1 MDVRGAP
8 VIGRAALLAL
18 ALAASPAPVSSPSP
32 ATAQS
37 PASSPSP
44 AATPSPAAAPSAT
57 SASATPAASPTPS
70 NVFRSVALFFDGKRL
85 IVAGGGVLRAAP
97 QCSCATDVA
106 GRAVVLTFG
115 PDGTIVAL
123 RRALPA
129 DAGRPAKE
137 IPKTAYVF
145 VPHESDEDAQLVT
158 VTIDVSVPNQTPP
171 TDDVYLSSERSGWN
185 PAEIRLNR
193 VDALHFSAQLQLP
206 AGVRFAYRI
215 TRGSFSTGE
224 RDAGFQ
230 LPPPHTLVPAP
241 GAVQKIAVDN
251 WADITN

>member
-1 MDVRGAP
+1 MDVRGAA
-8 VIGRAALLAL
+8 VIVAHAVLVAFAAI
-18 ALAASPAPVSSPSP
+18 ASPAPS
-32 ATAQS
+32 
-37 PASSPSP
+37 
-44 AATPSPAAAPSAT
+44 AAPLPTVAP
-57 SASATPAASPTPS
+57 TPA
-70 NVFRSVALFFDGKRL
+70 NVFRSVALAFDGKRL
-85 IVAGGGVLRAAP
+85 IVAGGGVLRTAP
-97 QCSCATDVA
+97 HCTCASDVA
-106 GRAVVLTFG
+106 GRAVLVTLG
-115 PDGTIVAL
+115 ADGTIIAL

-137 IPKTAYVF
+137 IPTTAYVF
-145 VPHESDEDAQLVT
+145 VPHESDEDAQLIT

-193 VDALHFSAQLQLP
+193 VDALHFTAQLKLP

-224 RDAGFQ
+224 RDVAFQ
-230 LPPPHTLVPAP
+230 LPPPHVIIPQP

>member
-1 MDVRGAP
+1 VDVRGAA
-8 VIGRAALLAL
+8 VITRAVIVAL
-18 ALAASPAPVSSPSP
+18 AVAASPTPQGSPSP
-32 ATAQS
+32 A
-37 PASSPSP
+37 
-44 AATPSPAAAPSAT
+44 
-57 SASATPAASPTPS
+57 PAASPTPQ
-70 NVFRSVALFFDGKRL
+70 NVFRSVALAFDGARL
-85 IVAGGGVLRAAP
+85 VVAGGGVLRAAP
-97 QCSCATDVA
+97 NCTCAADVA
-106 GRAVVLTFG
+106 GRAVIVTLG

-129 DAGRPAKE
+129 DGGRPAKE
-137 IPKTAYVF
+137 IPTTAYVF
-145 VPHESDEDAQLVT
+145 VPHASDEDAQLIT

-193 VDALHFSAQLQLP
+193 VDALHFTAQLQLP

-224 RDAGFQ
+224 RDVAFQ
-230 LPPPHTLVPAP
+230 LPPPHVLVPQP
-241 GAVQKIAVDN
+241 GAVQKVTVDN

>member
-1 MDVRGAP
+1 M
-8 VIGRAALLAL
+8 LAF
-18 ALAASPAPVSSPSP
+18 AIAASPVPQVSPSPSP
-32 ATAQS
+32 A
-37 PASSPSP
+37 PA
-44 AATPSPAAAPSAT
+44 
-57 SASATPAASPTPS
+57 
-70 NVFRSVALFFDGKRL
+70 NVFRSVALAFDGSRL

-97 QCSCATDVA
+97 QCACASDVA
-106 GRAVVLTFG
+106 GRAVLITLA
-115 PDGTIVAL
+115 PDETIVAL

-129 DAGRPAKE
+129 DGGRPAKE
-137 IPKTAYVF
+137 IPTAAYVF
-145 VPHESDEDAQLVT
+145 VPHASDEDAQLVT

-224 RDAGFQ
+224 RDAAFQ
-230 LPPPHTLVPAP
+230 LPPPHAVVPAP
-241 GAVQKIAVDN
+241 GTVQKITVDN